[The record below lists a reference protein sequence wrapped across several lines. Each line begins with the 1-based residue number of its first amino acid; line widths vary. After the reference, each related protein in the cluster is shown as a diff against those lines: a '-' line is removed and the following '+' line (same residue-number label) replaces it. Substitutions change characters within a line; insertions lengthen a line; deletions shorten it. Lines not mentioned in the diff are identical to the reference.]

1 MENKYGCIKEKEIA
15 VLQSEVKTLFKENKI
30 LRDEIDDLSKLYE
43 LIYGLTTNVS
53 LLTEQMSRTR
63 EDLSEF
69 KKDTSKDLDSIKK
82 DIKQITMQPADD
94 FKYYK
99 KIIIGQIITA
109 IIMFLLGKFL

>member
-30 LRDEIDDLSKLYE
+30 LRNEIDDLSKVYE

-82 DIKQITMQPADD
+82 DVKQITMQPADD
-94 FKYYK
+94 FKHYK
-99 KIIIGQIITA
+99 KMIIGQIITG
-109 IIMFLLGKFL
+109 IIMFLLGRFL